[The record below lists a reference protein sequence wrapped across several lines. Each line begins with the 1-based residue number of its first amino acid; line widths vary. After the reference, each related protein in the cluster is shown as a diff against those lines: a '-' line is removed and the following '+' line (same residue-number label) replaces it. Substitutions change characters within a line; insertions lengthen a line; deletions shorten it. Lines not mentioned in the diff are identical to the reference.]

1 MKHRNLF
8 ILLAVL
14 LSLCLASCGST
25 TKTSGGSKSD
35 KSPDGNWVY
44 DDGNDYKESLSVD
57 GESVLLEVWTG
68 QAYKGTVNTKDST
81 MTFGDFGTEQG
92 ASIFDYEVIND
103 KIVLTFDPEKNN
115 GAEFR
120 TMAFERVKEE

>member
-1 MKHRNLF
+1 MKHRC
-8 ILLAVL
+8 LLML
-14 LSLCLASCGST
+14 LTLMVCLTACGGVSV
-25 TKTSGGSKSD
+25 SD
-35 KSPDGNWVY
+35 SAKSPNGNWIY

-81 MTFGDFGTEQG
+81 MTFGDFDTEEG

-103 KIVLTFDPEKNN
+103 KIVLTLDPEKNN

-120 TMAFERVKEE
+120 TMAFDRVKEE